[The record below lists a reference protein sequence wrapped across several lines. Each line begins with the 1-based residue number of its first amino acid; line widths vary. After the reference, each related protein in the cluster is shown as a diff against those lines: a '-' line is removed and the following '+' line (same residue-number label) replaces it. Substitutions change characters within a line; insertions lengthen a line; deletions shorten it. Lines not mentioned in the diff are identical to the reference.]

1 MPDVSL
7 SFLATLAGAVVA
19 FAAATIAARSQQSVA
34 KLSADKDL
42 TLQRERQRDERFKTE
57 LGAEREHLL
66 ALHRTL
72 SQISFENSQTTSFMQ
87 SDANMPIAEF
97 RSRYLENCGR
107 LHDAMAIAAVHYPAM
122 LDELEKI
129 DGEAN
134 IFWGYQENVLR
145 TDFKLNPELGRINL
159 AKVLDAG
166 RAIALSVA
174 SLKALIA
181 ERGRVLARAVVDG
194 GESARRAA

>member
-1 MPDVSL
+1 
-7 SFLATLAGAVVA
+7 
-19 FAAATIAARSQQSVA
+19 
-34 KLSADKDL
+34 
-42 TLQRERQRDERFKTE
+42 
-57 LGAEREHLL
+57 
-66 ALHRTL
+66 
-72 SQISFENSQTTSFMQ
+72 
-87 SDANMPIAEF
+87 
-97 RSRYLENCGR
+97 
-107 LHDAMAIAAVHYPAM
+107 M